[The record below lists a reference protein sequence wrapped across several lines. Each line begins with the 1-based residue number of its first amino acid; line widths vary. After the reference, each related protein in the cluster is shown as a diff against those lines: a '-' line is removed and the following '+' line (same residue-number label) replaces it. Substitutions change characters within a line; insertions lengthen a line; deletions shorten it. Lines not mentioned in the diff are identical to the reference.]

1 MDDKTFENRAQMG
14 PKTEHRRGTP
24 SALGHDPM
32 GYPRVPRE
40 KIRKKNQRNKK
51 EGSTSGCP
59 PILSEKVANMAP
71 SWVPSWSQK
80 LLDIYPNKK
89 KEAISYYRTI
99 LLENTA
105 NMALSWIPKSG

>member
-51 EGSTSGCP
+51 EGVVPQGP
-59 PILSEKVANMAP
+59 PILVEKAANMAP
-71 SWVPSWSQK
+71 TWVPRWSQNGEK
-80 LLDIYPNKK
+80 INAKIDQKFD
-89 KEAISYYRTI
+89 A
-99 LLENTA
+99 
-105 NMALSWIPKSG
+105 SWDRFLMRF

>member
-14 PKTEHRRGTP
+14 PKTEHRRGNP

-51 EGSTSGCP
+51 EGGAPQGP
-59 PILSEKVANMAP
+59 PILVEKAANMLQLG
-71 SWVPSWSQK
+71 SQDGATMEEK
-80 LLDIYPNKK
+80 
-89 KEAISYYRTI
+89 A
-99 LLENTA
+99 
-105 NMALSWIPKSG
+105 MPKSIKKSMPFQINF

>member
-40 KIRKKNQRNKK
+40 KNRKNSNATKK
-51 EGSTSGCP
+51 RVAFLVAPPFDPKKWPTWFQVGSQVGAKMDKKS
-59 PILSEKVANMAP
+59 I
-71 SWVPSWSQK
+71 QK
-80 LLDIYPNKK
+80 SFKK
-89 KEAISYYRTI
+89 LVHLGMQI
-99 LLENTA
+99 
-105 NMALSWIPKSG
+105 